1 VYIGANTMERI
12 AQLDEEYAKKVDE
25 ILEGDTDKVPMR
37 VQISLTMAMQ
47 SQILRALNRVNAS
60 VNQVMDKQDIANGR
74 TGKLESEIIEL
85 KKKNII
91 NWVILNPK
99 SAIMWFIVSFFT
111 LEVVAH
117 EFTSAEN
124 IAFVLGVVRK
134 WLGL

>member
-1 VYIGANTMERI
+1 MERI

-74 TGKLESEIIEL
+74 TGKLECEIIEL
-85 KKKNII
+85 KKKNTKECKT
-91 NWVILNPK
+91 NL
-99 SAIMWFIVSFFT
+99 SAVGSC
-111 LEVVAH
+111 
-117 EFTSAEN
+117 
-124 IAFVLGVVRK
+124 VL
-134 WLGL
+134 LGCQQNY